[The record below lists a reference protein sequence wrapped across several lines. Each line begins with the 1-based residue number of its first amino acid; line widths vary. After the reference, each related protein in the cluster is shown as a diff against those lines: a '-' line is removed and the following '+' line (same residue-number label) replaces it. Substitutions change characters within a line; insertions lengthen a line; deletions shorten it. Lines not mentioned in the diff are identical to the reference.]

1 MQEPLEARLPAKTIK
16 GFRKTACGMLAVY
29 AASEDDA
36 WAFNHPR
43 GLFWA
48 GKIVGRRG
56 RGIRLQWYKLDPQ
69 LRSAT
74 LTSQEDWLG
83 ERGFCGCTESN
94 ALGDDVCE
102 CFEAVVNAFLAGD

>member
-56 RGIRLQWYKLDPQ
+56 RGIRLQWYKLDPSAAFCDPDQ
-69 LRSAT
+69 PGGLARREGLLR
-74 LTSQEDWLG
+74 LHRVKCLG
-83 ERGFCGCTESN
+83 RRCVRV
-94 ALGDDVCE
+94 L
-102 CFEAVVNAFLAGD
+102 